1 MNRMLIVVVIAVLA
15 LGFIGSSYAAYSG
28 VGLVTSG
35 TNTPNSRGVFFIFPG
50 GGPGFGK

>member
-1 MNRMLIVVVIAVLA
+1 MNRIFVVVVISILL
-15 LGFIGSSYAAYSG
+15 LGFAGSSFAAYSG

-35 TNTPNSRGVFFIFPG
+35 NDTPNSRGVFFIFPG

>member
-1 MNRMLIVVVIAVLA
+1 MNRIFVIVVVAVLI
-15 LGFIGSSYAAYSG
+15 LGLVGSSYAAYNG

-35 TNTPNSRGVFFIFPG
+35 SDTPNSRGVFFIFPG